1 MTNQQPQEFDEV
13 KTLWSPKEEV
23 IATLLHRLD
32 VMALFIAGACLG
44 LLGLTMVVA
53 AAIELVKLLAALWS
67 NPDHRWSFAVLGVSI
82 VWLVAR
88 RKQL

>member
-23 IATLLHRLD
+23 IVTLLHRLD
-32 VMALFIAGACLG
+32 VMAIFIAAGCLG
-44 LLGLTMVVA
+44 LLGITMAVE
-53 AAIELVKLLAALWS
+53 AAIQLVKLLAALWS
-67 NPDHRWSFAVLGVSI
+67 NPSHRWCFAVLGVAI

-88 RKQL
+88 RKEL